1 MIITQSYLNV
11 LMSWRLWRK
20 IDSLGDEHPVNKAL
34 DAAFAR
40 EYSAIRAIHEPSY
53 CGRYLVR
60 KDRHKAWGSPEHL
73 SREMPW

>member
-1 MIITQSYLNV
+1 MMINQSYLNV

-20 IDSLGDEHPVNKAL
+20 MDSLGEEHPVNKAL

-40 EYSAIRAIHEPSY
+40 EYSAIKAIHEPSD

-60 KDRHKAWGSPEHL
+60 KDSRKAWGSPEHV
-73 SREMPW
+73 SRDVPW